1 MSSIM
6 YLVALCVGRLL
17 LVCNHSLD
25 LRSTVRLFSSDTFA
39 GGR

>member
-6 YLVALCVGRLL
+6 YLVALCIGRLL

-25 LRSTVRLFSSDTFA
+25 LPWTVALFSSDAFA
-39 GGR
+39 DGR